1 MSAGRLQDKSIVITG
16 AASGLGRAMALTFA
30 AEGADVVVGDV
41 RPDPREGGEPTI
53 DLIHRA
59 GGNGTFV
66 ETDASKW
73 DDIDR
78 LVTAAVERR
87 GRLDVMVNNA
97 IVAGRHSKGL
107 LETELEDWDA
117 IMDVGLRGVFLC
129 CKRAVQQMLGQQP
142 VAEARGRI
150 INISSQHGMLACPGD
165 FPYSVSKGGI
175 VQMTRQIAVD
185 HADDLIICNAV
196 APGKIITGKPG
207 VANDPDAL
215 DYSRRRTPLP
225 RLGAPRDV
233 AGAALFLAS
242 DMASY
247 VTGINLMVDGGW
259 MAG

>member
-1 MSAGRLQDKSIVITG
+1 M
-16 AASGLGRAMALTFA
+16 GRAIALKFA
-30 AEGADVVVGDV
+30 AEGANIVVADTLEQ
-41 RPDPREGGEPTI
+41 PIEGGQSTVE
-53 DLIHRA
+53 LIRSS
-59 GGNGTFV
+59 GGNAV
-66 ETDASKW
+66 YMKTDISDWSAV
-73 DDIDR
+73 DALVGATVDR
-78 LVTAAVERR
+78 L

-97 IVAGRHSKGL
+97 AIYTSTNL
-107 LETELEDWDA
+107 IETTPEQWSRV
-117 IMDVGLRGVFLC
+117 IGVNLTGFFYC
-129 CKRAVQQMLGQQP
+129 NKRAVTQMLTQAP
-142 VAEARGRI
+142 VNEVRGRI
-150 INISSQHGMLACPGD
+150 INISSQHGMVACPGD

-185 HADDLIICNAV
+185 HADDLIVCNAI

-215 DYSRRRTPLP
+215 DYSRRRTPWP
-225 RLGAPRDV
+225 RLGHPNDV

>member
-1 MSAGRLQDKSIVITG
+1 MAMLANKTAIVTG
-16 AASGLGRAMALTFA
+16 ASSGIGRAIALKFA
-30 AEGADVVVGDV
+30 AEGASIVVADMVE
-41 RPDPREGGEPTI
+41 RPIEGGQGTVDMI
-53 DLIHRA
+53 RAA
-59 GGNGTFV
+59 GGTAIYVRTDISDWNAVDALVGTTIAQF
-66 ETDASKW
+66 
-73 DDIDR
+73 
-78 LVTAAVERR
+78 

-97 IVAGRHSKGL
+97 AIYTSTNL
-107 LETELEDWDA
+107 IETTPEQWNRV
-117 IMDVGLRGVFLC
+117 IGVNLTGFFYC
-129 CKRAVQQMLGQQP
+129 NKRAVTQMLTQAP
-142 VAEARGRI
+142 VNDVRGRI
-150 INISSQHGMLACPGD
+150 INISSQHGMVACPGD

-185 HADDLIICNAV
+185 HADDLIVCNAI

-215 DYSRRRTPLP
+215 DYSRRRTPWP
-225 RLGAPRDV
+225 RLGQPNDV